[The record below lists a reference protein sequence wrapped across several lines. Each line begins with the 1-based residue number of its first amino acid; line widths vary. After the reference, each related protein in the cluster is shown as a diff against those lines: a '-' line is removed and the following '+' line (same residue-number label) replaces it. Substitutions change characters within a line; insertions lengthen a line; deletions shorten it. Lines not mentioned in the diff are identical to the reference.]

1 MHLQHA
7 ATCAVTSSCCREPQN
22 GCTHI
27 NIKYYTDHYLHTFT
41 QGTVQWLGRQSSY
54 QGGGRSL
61 PVRSLRPGRTIGMGG
76 SSREGLRVGCHGRD
90 PRGALAPWN
99 GIDPRG
105 ALGRWKGRDPI
116 EKGAAPGASGLP
128 RIPYGSDRS
137 PAGSGFVSEVV
148 GLASSSKVVSLIASA
163 QHKLA
168 SGMRQGKSYAAC
180 APRQDASF

>member
-1 MHLQHA
+1 
-7 ATCAVTSSCCREPQN
+7 
-22 GCTHI
+22 
-27 NIKYYTDHYLHTFT
+27 
-41 QGTVQWLGRQSSY
+41 
-54 QGGGRSL
+54 
-61 PVRSLRPGRTIGMGG
+61 MGG
-76 SSREGLRVGCHGRD
+76 SSREGLRVGCHG
-90 PRGALAPWN
+90 
-99 GIDPRG
+99 IDPRG
-105 ALGRWKGRDPI
+105 ALGSWKGRDPI
-116 EKGAAPGASGLP
+116 EKGAAPGASSLP